1 MRKSRVV
8 HYVAICKKY
17 RDISKLY
24 IKQYLKNI
32 NIQKTNYMM
41 RAIKFPV
48 RFLYKCLI
56 KYKLHS
62 FRKILFR

>member
-1 MRKSRVV
+1 MRNSRVV

-24 IKQYLKNI
+24 IKKYLKNI
-32 NIQKTNYMM
+32 NIQKTNYMI

-48 RFLYKCLI
+48 FVFYI
-56 KYKLHS
+56 NV
-62 FRKILFR
+62 